1 MNIAAKTFGKGYRR
15 GPTALSSQYSL
26 NGRGA
31 PRPASGFRARFTSRG
46 RARAT
51 SVGLRP
57 PSVTH
62 ANIMARRSKE
72 SNPQAQGQG
81 ITVDQTGHLRHD
93 LNASVASLRGVAVF
107 IGISGRFRRNTQLI
121 SPSDQHLTIGFGH
134 LSLRP
139 LSLWWNKPGLLSTP
153 IDDFIPC
160 TPTDLPAMSTVA
172 SNSNLG
178 PNPPFA

>member
-31 PRPASGFRARFTSRG
+31 LRPASGFRARFTSRG

-107 IGISGRFRRNTQLI
+107 IGISGRFRRNTQLDNMRDLAA
-121 SPSDQHLTIGFGH
+121 SSWGNGSDEKDLVRMNAGFR
-134 LSLRP
+134 LVKLIDLVINEER
-139 LSLWWNKPGLLSTP
+139 GLKAGSN
-153 IDDFIPC
+153 
-160 TPTDLPAMSTVA
+160 PA
-172 SNSNLG
+172 
-178 PNPPFA
+178 

>member
-31 PRPASGFRARFTSRG
+31 LRPASGFRARFTSRG

-107 IGISGRFRRNTQLI
+107 IGISGRFRRNTQLEHSYRLNWLSASKI
-121 SPSDQHLTIGFGH
+121 RLGGGMGGKVRTGH
-134 LSLRP
+134 VVTKNHTRR
-139 LSLWWNKPGLLSTP
+139 
-153 IDDFIPC
+153 
-160 TPTDLPAMSTVA
+160 A
-172 SNSNLG
+172 SRG
-178 PNPPFA
+178 

>member
-31 PRPASGFRARFTSRG
+31 LRPASGFRARFTSRG

-107 IGISGRFRRNTQLI
+107 IGISGRFRRNTQWAEGWGGL
-121 SPSDQHLTIGFGH
+121 GF
-134 LSLRP
+134 
-139 LSLWWNKPGLLSTP
+139 PGLKTWATEKDMGAPGSQ
-153 IDDFIPC
+153 
-160 TPTDLPAMSTVA
+160 A
-172 SNSNLG
+172 
-178 PNPPFA
+178 